1 MRNEPNRWGVIE
13 TQFSTF
19 AAWIDGAGRLTRF
32 NLRAR
37 GAAAVDHDAIHDERA
52 IDDVR
57 RQVEEYCAGK
67 RKTFELER
75 AARGSPFEHRIWE
88 ALMEIPFGETASYGE
103 IARAIGEPLAARAVG
118 RANAV
123 NPIALVV
130 PCHRI
135 IGSDGSLTGYGGGLR
150 MKQALLEHEAR
161 YGGPPGDLFAV
172 AVG

>member
-1 MRNEPNRWGVIE
+1 MMNEPNRWGVIE

-19 AAWIDGAGRLTRF
+19 AAWVDVEGRLTRF

-37 GAAAVDHDAIHDERA
+37 GAASVDRGALHDERA
-52 IDDVR
+52 IADVR
-57 RQVEEYCAGK
+57 RQIEEYCVGK

-75 AARGSPFEHRIWE
+75 AARGSPFEHRVWE
-88 ALMEIPFGETASYGE
+88 ALMDVPFGATASYGE
-103 IARAIGEPLAARAVG
+103 IARTIGEPQAARGVG

-123 NPIALVV
+123 NPIAIIV

-161 YGGPPGDLFAV
+161 YGSRPGDLFA
-172 AVG
+172 A